1 MKPPIFANFF
11 GFSLKK
17 KKNFAETPEGFK
29 KTVKKIRGFQKN
41 CLFRDL
47 RKKIRFWNVKFY
59 ISKWDFLSQISKN
72 TVFLKPPLKTKLHYN
87 RTILMTKNCV
97 FFVKKRVLFWK
108 LMSCLHQFFW
118 KTCIWI
124 RFWSKMCRFGVF
136 RQGFQAKKWPNVKKK
151 HFTKT
156 PLVESRSFITF
167 SDFKT
172 PI

>member
-11 GFSLKK
+11 GFSLQKK
-17 KKNFAETPEGFK
+17 TKFAETPEGFK

-136 RQGFQAKKWPNVKKK
+136 RQGFQAKKWPNVKKNISPK
-151 HFTKT
+151 LHQ
-156 PLVESRSFITF
+156 
-167 SDFKT
+167 
-172 PI
+172 